1 MFLLSARRLTVTRP
15 AWPSASLQH
24 LLRVRT
30 HEPTM
35 TMPSAVL
42 IDELADRGDDLLFA
56 VPKKGRL
63 YDTCIKVGSGCF
75 FFLPRRA

>member
-1 MFLLSARRLTVTRP
+1 
-15 AWPSASLQH
+15 
-24 LLRVRT
+24 
-30 HEPTM
+30 M